1 MDNEDRNEE
10 LPPPPLPFEPRTVE
24 KREKDYGALFHSI
37 GLIDKI
43 IDGNMED
50 DTPEEQEECMRRNVR
65 HLEIMLDKPDWGNE
79 NMNESRKAITR
90 GYQYLDAVEQLKCL
104 DESDKPLIKEAQ
116 SRNVKIA
123 SYIR

>member
-10 LPPPPLPFEPRTVE
+10 LPPPPPPFEPRTVE

-79 NMNESRKAITR
+79 NMNESLKAITR
-90 GYQYLDAVEQLKCL
+90 GYQYLYD
-104 DESDKPLIKEAQ
+104 
-116 SRNVKIA
+116 
-123 SYIR
+123 IRILMP